1 MTREP
6 DSAKPAAEST
16 PESAPGA
23 DLTVDTPVR
32 EAILRLCAA
41 AGPGRSVDP
50 STVAR
55 ELGGRPEEVVPW
67 RALLRRIRAET
78 VALQEAGRVVVLRKG
93 KPVDIRAAK
102 GVLRLALADGGPG
115 GDARG

>member
-1 MTREP
+1 MTRAP
-6 DSAKPAAEST
+6 DPAKPA
-16 PESAPGA
+16 PEAAPEA
-23 DLTVDTPVR
+23 AATIDAPVR

-50 STVAR
+50 SSVAR
-55 ELGGRPEEVVPW
+55 ELGGRPEEVVAW
-67 RALLRRIRAET
+67 RALLRRVRAET

-102 GVLRLALADGGPG
+102 GVLRLALAEGGASGDG
-115 GDARG
+115 RG